1 MKAEHIETRGL
12 RVSDG
17 LSTVFSIKLV
27 FRCNAVN
34 YQLKG
39 WFPLITSSSKLLLQ
53 CHLVKWLVKCHGFTK
68 VCFFWLDGWRDLPTE
83 TESRTREFTSNSPHF
98 NQKLPEPPESH
109 SRKGSTLNVWGEF
122 LEMRFK
128 GAFRIHKTIITSL
141 KIQDILHLLAPL
153 RSSGFAH
160 SSRIWWNLYL
170 GESICKIRFTNQ
182 NMLLKEEWR
191 RVCSVSDNSSLQ
203 FRW

>member
-1 MKAEHIETRGL
+1 MKAEHLEARGL

-34 YQLKG
+34 YQFKG

-53 CHLVKWLVKCHGFTK
+53 YHLVKWLVKCHGFTK
-68 VCFFWLDGWRDLPTE
+68 VCFFGLMDEGIYRQRQSHGRGNLPATLPTLIKNCQ
-83 TESRTREFTSNSPHF
+83 S
-98 NQKLPEPPESH
+98 PPESH

-122 LEMRFK
+122 LEMSFK
-128 GAFRIHKTIITSL
+128 GAFQIHKTIIISL

-153 RSSGFAH
+153 
-160 SSRIWWNLYL
+160 
-170 GESICKIRFTNQ
+170 
-182 NMLLKEEWR
+182 WR
-191 RVCSVSDNSSLQ
+191 
-203 FRW
+203 